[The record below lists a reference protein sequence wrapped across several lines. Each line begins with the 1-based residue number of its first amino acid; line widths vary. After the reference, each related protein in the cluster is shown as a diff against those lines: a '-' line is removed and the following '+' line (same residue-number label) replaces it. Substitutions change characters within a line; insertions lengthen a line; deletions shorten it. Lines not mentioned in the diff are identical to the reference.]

1 MIRRCGWCKKIEGEK
16 EPLHDKSITDGICQ
30 ACQIQLL
37 AKYGIGEKHDA
48 T

>member
-16 EPLHDKSITDGICQ
+16 EPLEDKSVTHTICQ
-30 ACQIQLL
+30 VCQDKILSQYHTGR
-37 AKYGIGEKHDA
+37 K